1 MQKFCFTSKRFSKLR
16 IGLCMFCELLRRQ
29 SGLLECVVLF
39 FGHSVVSSSLWPQ
52 GLLYTRLPCPPL
64 SPGVCSNSRPLSW
77 LCHPTISPCVIPISP
92 CPQSFP
98 ASGSF
103 QMSQLFTSGGQRI
116 GASAS
121 ASVVLPMN
129 IQDWFPLGL
138 TGLISLQSKGLSRIF
153 SSTTVRRHQLFGAHP
168 FFIVQLSHPYIT
180 TGKATALTI
189 WIFEGKVISML
200 FNMLSLSLLFF
211 QGATVFQFHG
221 CNHCPGWFWSPRK

>member
-1 MQKFCFTSKRFSKLR
+1 MQKFCFTSKRFSKLH

-103 QMSQLFTSGGQRI
+103 QMSQLFTSGGQSI

-121 ASVVLPMN
+121 ASVVLPMLDVEPEAPTCWSWSSN
-129 IQDWFPLGL
+129 NADVEAPILWPPDVKSQ
-138 TGLISLQSKGLSRIF
+138 LIGKD
-153 SSTTVRRHQLFGAHP
+153 P
-168 FFIVQLSHPYIT
+168 D
-180 TGKATALTI
+180 TGKD
-189 WIFEGKVISML
+189 WGQEEK
-200 FNMLSLSLLFF
+200 
-211 QGATVFQFHG
+211 GATQE
-221 CNHCPGWFWSPRK
+221 